1 MTMLTEKLISISQ
14 SKSGNNFTGY
24 NAIGDRVFIPARQ
37 IEALGL
43 KYGAL
48 PKELFAL
55 VGTKSF
61 NELDPQ
67 TKLPTEKTFTRVQ
80 ALSIF
85 LTKEEMFAAK
95 NDARLLNDECEAHYK
110 KQASALGLTSETV
123 SALENAAI

>member
-1 MTMLTEKLISISQ
+1 MLTEKLISISQ
-14 SKSGNNFTGY
+14 SKSGNNYTGY

-43 KYGAL
+43 ENGAL

-55 VGTKSF
+55 VGTKTF
-61 NELDPQ
+61 NELDPT
-67 TKLPTEKTFTRVQ
+67 TKQPTEKTFTRVQ

-85 LTKEEMFAAK
+85 LTKEEMFNAK

-110 KQASALGLTSETV
+110 KQASALGLSVESVT
-123 SALENAAI
+123 ALQNANI